1 MPSPATRGSTT
12 ALYRLPMYRLPAS
25 CLQAV
30 LVASDVAARGLDVPA
45 VETVIHYQLPASAD
59 TYIHRCRAVLLC

>member
-1 MPSPATRGSTT
+1 
-12 ALYRLPMYRLPAS
+12 MYRLPAS